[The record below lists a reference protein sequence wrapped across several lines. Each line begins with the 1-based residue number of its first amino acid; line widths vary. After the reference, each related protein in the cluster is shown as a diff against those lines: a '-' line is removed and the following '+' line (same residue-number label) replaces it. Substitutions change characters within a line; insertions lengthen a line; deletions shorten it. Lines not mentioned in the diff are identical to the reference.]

1 MNQIPAALMYCQSFL
16 KEDTAVLEE
25 GQKLK
30 TTVLY
35 AKDPSP
41 QAGDKEATGMDSTL
55 HHNTSP
61 IQK

>member
-1 MNQIPAALMYCQSFL
+1 MKQIPAALMYCQSYL
-16 KEDTAVLEE
+16 QEDTAVLEE

-41 QAGDKEATGMDSTL
+41 HAGG
-55 HHNTSP
+55 
-61 IQK
+61 